1 MFLSQIFVNPSSPIL
16 FPNLGIRV
24 DPNQLVFPG
33 VPVLGNIHWYG
44 LIIGIGLV
52 LAAIYGMKRAKQFGL
67 TDDHILT
74 ILLYAVPI
82 SIICARAYYCIFY
95 WELFQD
101 DPITCL
107 YIWDG
112 GIAIYGA
119 IIGAVATV
127 VVYCKVTKISVG
139 AMMDIGALGLLI
151 GQSIGRWGNFFNREA
166 FGEVTDSFLKMGLYD
181 WSGNLNYYHPTF
193 FYESAWNAVGFI
205 LLHFYSKHRKF
216 DGEVFSLYAAWYGIG
231 RFFIE
236 GLRTDSL
243 YLFSTGIRVSQLVGI
258 VSFVC
263 ALGFFLYMRLWKK
276 PDGSKL
282 YVNQNK
288 SA

>member
-44 LIIGIGLV
+44 LIIGIGPV

-74 ILLYAVPI
+74 MLLYAVPI

>member
-1 MFLSQIFVNPSSPIL
+1 MFLSQILINPDSPIS

-52 LAAIYGMKRAKQFGL
+52 LAALYGMKRAKQFGL

-74 ILLYAVPI
+74 MLLFAVPI
-82 SIICARAYYCIFY
+82 SIVCARAYYCIFY
-95 WELFQD
+95 WELFEN
-101 DPITCL
+101 DPISCL

-181 WSGNLNYYHPTF
+181 WAGNLNYYHPTF
-193 FYESAWNAVGFI
+193 FYESAWNAVGFV

-216 DGEVFSLYAAWYGIG
+216 DGEVFTLYAAWYGIG
-231 RFFIE
+231 RFFVE

-243 YLFSTGIRVSQLVGI
+243 YLFNTGIRVSQLVGL
-258 VSFVC
+258 VSFIAGV
-263 ALGFFLYMRLWKK
+263 LFFLYMRLVKK
-276 PDGSKL
+276 TDGTKL
-282 YVNQNK
+282 YVNQQK
-288 SA
+288 SK

>member
-74 ILLYAVPI
+74 MLLYAVPI

>member
-1 MFLSQIFVNPSSPIL
+1 M
-16 FPNLGIRV
+16 
-24 DPNQLVFPG
+24 
-33 VPVLGNIHWYG
+33 G
-44 LIIGIGLV
+44 LNIGIGLV

-74 ILLYAVPI
+74 MLLYAVPI

>member
-1 MFLSQIFVNPSSPIL
+1 MFLSQILIDSGSPIL

-44 LIIGIGLV
+44 LIIGFGLV

-74 ILLYAVPI
+74 MLLFAVPI
-82 SIICARAYYCIFY
+82 AIVCARAYYCIFY
-95 WELFQD
+95 WELFEH
-101 DPITCL
+101 DPISCL

-119 IIGAVATV
+119 IIGAVATA

-151 GQSIGRWGNFFNREA
+151 GQSIGRWANFFNRVA

-181 WSGNLNYYHPTF
+181 LGGNLNYYHPTF
-193 FYESAWNAVGFI
+193 FYESVWNAVGFI
-205 LLHFYSKHRKF
+205 LLHFYSKRRKF
-216 DGEVFSLYAAWYGIG
+216 DGEVFTLYAAWYGIG
-231 RFFIE
+231 RFLIE

-258 VSFVC
+258 VSFV
-263 ALGFFLYMRLWKK
+263 AGVLFFLYMRLVKK
-276 PDGSKL
+276 ADGSKL
-282 YVNQNK
+282 YVNQQK
-288 SA
+288 GK